1 MQNRF
6 FLSILIILS
15 IFFST
20 KIWEFIKLDGRDIQI
35 LGEYYNNGHHAL
47 NDPLRYIVFIFIP
60 LLTFTLYKIFCNKSS
75 VSFLNLKFDYNLE
88 EKKINYL
95 FYIYSVS
102 IFFFILEF
110 LSITFPLNLLD
121 IFHEGQKLSAPF
133 KSLLDNKLW
142 SGSFVTTGIIDE
154 SLGVKLFWNYIGNSS
169 IGSMR
174 FVQLLYIFFLKLSLV
189 MLIYQISKNVILAP
203 EFKILFY
210 IILIFI
216 SQYLIDYNF
225 ETGDNI
231 TYRDL
236 PIVLC
241 LVFFIKNLINKNI
254 NLTLI
259 LISFFAVT
267 SFFWSIDR
275 ALVLNL
281 FIIFIFIIFFLN
293 DRIKE
298 IYLIFISIIIFWFIF
313 YIIMGEEFYYFMENT
328 FSVFKDQNYIHG
340 IIHPKPFS
348 DMENSSRATKSLL
361 LITFSCIISLNYLFS
376 KKKNNNNLKIIV
388 CSITLIAFLSYLYAL
403 SRSDGGHIKQ
413 TTGFLILTFSIVILF
428 NVLKFFNNKVRKKL
442 SKNLLFFLIILPSTT
457 LLILNFKINFENILN
472 YHKRLNEYILLE
484 DKNFLS
490 DKQNYLISEL
500 KPMLKNQNCIQLFTY
515 DAALPYL
522 LKKKNCSKYYFIYSM
537 GSIKHQKEYIENLNE
552 INVIIYRGQT
562 DNWGLIPQEKL
573 YLVDEFINSRYSESI
588 KIYDWEI
595 KFK

>member
-1 MQNRF
+1 
-6 FLSILIILS
+6 
-15 IFFST
+15 
-20 KIWEFIKLDGRDIQI
+20 
-35 LGEYYNNGHHAL
+35 
-47 NDPLRYIVFIFIP
+47 
-60 LLTFTLYKIFCNKSS
+60 
-75 VSFLNLKFDYNLE
+75 
-88 EKKINYL
+88 
-95 FYIYSVS
+95 
-102 IFFFILEF
+102 
-110 LSITFPLNLLD
+110 
-121 IFHEGQKLSAPF
+121 
-133 KSLLDNKLW
+133 
-142 SGSFVTTGIIDE
+142 
-154 SLGVKLFWNYIGNSS
+154 
-169 IGSMR
+169 MR

-442 SKNLLFFLIILPSTT
+442 SKNLLFLLIIFPSTT